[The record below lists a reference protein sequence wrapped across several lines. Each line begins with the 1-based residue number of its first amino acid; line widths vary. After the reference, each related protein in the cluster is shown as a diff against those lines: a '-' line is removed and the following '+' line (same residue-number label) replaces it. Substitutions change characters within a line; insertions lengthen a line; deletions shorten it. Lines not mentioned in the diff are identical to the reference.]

1 MAHISSTLDT
11 SSRDIRRSLKE
22 LHRAIYESGCI
33 LVVGS
38 EFAHLVHSN
47 EIHYL
52 IARIPFLSCITIDRQ
67 AHISRIPLP
76 DQESSGNRLRL
87 FSSASVLFIGFDQA
101 DVGLEELGYFL
112 NKLQLLNNGNRHWIF
127 LTQERLLK
135 LRSELLWR
143 YSNVQIIS
151 YPSDQIS
158 SGLLWLLDSLI
169 KPVSAQLA
177 SETVVEKVATAEE
190 LYRDLPL
197 NVQIESLSKR
207 GKPYE
212 YRMADV
218 QIEQETSL
226 EGYYSYVSGAKKYK
240 QELENQL
247 LGSKKLQTMNIT
259 WHDGEACAGAE
270 WKKEI
275 TNHLRKARII
285 LLFINAD
292 YLASFL
298 TSQIEM
304 NTALRRHKSK
314 EACVIPIIIGSC
326 LWKDHEFNKL
336 QYLPRDGKPV
346 ELLSRPKRAAVFSEI
361 AKEIEESISKLKI

>member
-1 MAHISSTLDT
+1 M
-11 SSRDIRRSLKE
+11 
-22 LHRAIYESGCI
+22 
-33 LVVGS
+33 
-38 EFAHLVHSN
+38 
-47 EIHYL
+47 
-52 IARIPFLSCITIDRQ
+52 
-67 AHISRIPLP
+67 
-76 DQESSGNRLRL
+76 
-87 FSSASVLFIGFDQA
+87 LFIGFDQA
-101 DVGLEELGYFL
+101 DVGLEELGHFL

-127 LTQERLLK
+127 LTQERLLM

-151 YPSDQIS
+151 YPSDQIP

-169 KPVSAQLA
+169 KPVPSAQLA
-177 SETVVEKVATAEE
+177 SETVVERVATAEE
-190 LYRDLPL
+190 LDRDLPL
-197 NVQIESLSKR
+197 NVQIELPPKR

-218 QIEQETSL
+218 QIEQEISL
-226 EGYYSYVSGAKKYK
+226 EGYYSYVPGAKKYK

-247 LGSKKLQTMNIT
+247 LGSKKLQAMNIT

-275 TNHLRKARII
+275 ANHLRKARII

-304 NTALRRHKSK
+304 TTALRRHKSK

-326 LWKDHEFNKL
+326 LWKDHQFNKL
-336 QYLPRDGKPV
+336 QFLPGFGKPV

-361 AKEIEESISKLKI
+361 AKEIEKSISKLKI